1 MYDTVVD
8 RIARWLAQ
16 FSEIQQLGIIAAA
29 FALLWGCLLWV
40 TL

>member
-16 FSEIQQLGIIAAA
+16 FSAEAQLAIMAAA